1 MASFA
6 GGWGDEDFKDEE
18 GYLPPKEVTGPDARG
33 IKTEIEYAFVDGKK
47 MKTTRRIRVST
58 REVKVSRESKA
69 RRARWVKFGKAEKDG
84 DGINRATTMT
94 SYDEILIEDPADAK
108 KQKDG
113 DVAVNLVAAIA
124 AGRKKRERAELGLDA
139 LDGPGGG
146 GPGGGLRRPKLKDGS
161 GYGGLNTMMDSGIG
175 MGGQGGGGKGK
186 YVPPSM
192 RTAGGREAALQSW
205 QDDRDRNSL
214 RVTNV
219 SEDATE
225 DDLRELFSK
234 FGSVQRIYLA
244 RDRETNMSRGFCF
257 VTYRQRR
264 DAEIAMEKL
273 DGYGYDHLILKVEW
287 SKPSTR
293 DPNKDPS
300 AQYRSGY
307 GKALPQGLG

>member
-1 MASFA
+1 M
-6 GGWGDEDFKDEE
+6 
-18 GYLPPKEVTGPDARG
+18 
-33 IKTEIEYAFVDGKK
+33 
-47 MKTTRRIRVST
+47 
-58 REVKVSRESKA
+58 
-69 RRARWVKFGKAEKDG
+69 
-84 DGINRATTMT
+84 
-94 SYDEILIEDPADAK
+94 
-108 KQKDG
+108 
-113 DVAVNLVAAIA
+113 VAAIA
-124 AGRKKRERAELGLDA
+124 AGRKKRERKELGLDA
-139 LDGPGGG
+139 LDGGS

-161 GYGGLNTMMDSGIG
+161 GYGGLDTLAQSGIG
-175 MGGQGGGGKGK
+175 LGGGGGDGK

-192 RTAGGREAALQSW
+192 RTPGGREAAMQSW

-234 FGSVQRIYLA
+234 FGAVQRIYLA

-264 DAEIAMEKL
+264 DAEVALEKL